1 MQEYRLAI
9 GDQAAEHIPTHI
21 TLLPPLEIAANRLD
35 EVLSHLERSANRAD
49 PIGVQLR
56 GTGTFRPVSPVVFV
70 NVVAGISQMEV
81 LAKQIR
87 QGPLSVDTKFPY
99 HPHVTVAQDVD
110 ESRLDQAFAEL
121 ADFDARFVADQI
133 WLYLHDD
140 EVGWQPERSFALG

>member
-1 MQEYRLAI
+1 LQEYRLAI
-9 GDQAAEHIPTHI
+9 GDRAAEHIPTHI
-21 TLLPPLEIAANRLD
+21 TLLPPLEIGVTQLEQALAHLDLAAKGA
-35 EVLSHLERSANRAD
+35 E

-70 NVVAGISQMEV
+70 NVVAGISQMEG
-81 LAKQIR
+81 LARQIQR
-87 QGPLSVDTKFPY
+87 GPLSVDTKFPY

-121 ADFDARFVADQI
+121 ADFAARFVADEF

-140 EVGWQPERSFALG
+140 EMGWQPERSFALG